1 MSDTDSFIEE
11 VTEEVRRDRLFML
24 LRRYGWIG
32 VAGVLLI
39 VGGATWREIQRSSA
53 QEAAQVLGDQM
64 SSALEENGAEDRAT
78 ALAEIQAAGPAAEAL
93 LRMAEAGAL
102 VEAGKKAAAADMLK
116 ALASNGELDQV
127 YRDLAAFKAV
137 GLQAESL
144 SVDERRIAYEAL
156 ARPGAPLYLLS
167 LEQLALLE
175 IETGEIDAAL
185 ARLREISLSAG
196 VSRNLQDR
204 VRQVIVALGGALESG
219 TDGDVFQDG

>member
-1 MSDTDSFIEE
+1 
-11 VTEEVRRDRLFML
+11 
-24 LRRYGWIG
+24 
-32 VAGVLLI
+32 
-39 VGGATWREIQRSSA
+39 
-53 QEAAQVLGDQM
+53 M

-78 ALAEIQAAGPAAEAL
+78 ALAEMQAAGPAAEAL

-102 VEAGKKAAAADMLK
+102 VEAGNKAAAADMLK

-127 YRDLAAFKAV
+127 YRDLAAFKV
-137 GLQAESL
+137 LGLQAESL

-196 VSRNLQDR
+196 VSRDLQDR

>member
-53 QEAAQVLGDQM
+53 LEAAQVLGDQM

-78 ALAEIQAAGPAAEAL
+78 ALADIQAAGAAAEAL

-102 VEAGKKAAAADMLK
+102 VEAGNKAAAADMLK

-127 YRDLAAFKAV
+127 YRDLAAFKAL

-196 VSRNLQDR
+196 VSRDLQDR

>member
-53 QEAAQVLGDQM
+53 LEAAQVLGDQM

-102 VEAGKKAAAADMLK
+102 VEAGNKAAAADMLK

-127 YRDLAAFKAV
+127 YRDLAAFKAL

-196 VSRNLQDR
+196 VSRDLQDR

>member
-102 VEAGKKAAAADMLK
+102 VEAGNKAAAADMLK

-127 YRDLAAFKAV
+127 YRDLAAFKAL

-196 VSRNLQDR
+196 VSRDLQDR

>member
-53 QEAAQVLGDQM
+53 LEAAQVLGDQM
-64 SSALEENGAEDRAT
+64 ASALEENGAEDRAT

-102 VEAGKKAAAADMLK
+102 VEAGNKAAAADMLK

-127 YRDLAAFKAV
+127 YRDLAAFKAL

-196 VSRNLQDR
+196 VSRDLQDR

>member
-102 VEAGKKAAAADMLK
+102 VEAGNKAAAADMLK